1 MNQPEQALMNIP
13 LPPPMPPPS
22 LITTTSSSGLRKE
35 AHKDRL
41 ELPGSSGLTFK
52 SEADKPQT
60 THVRTLTSD
69 LAELETLVAEPPPQ
83 PQPKRPSSSISTS
96 KTSDKR
102 KQPRLLT
109 HQVQEEVDK
118 EQQRLQYEKYLH
130 EKHEQVKKIRC
141 TTVITYTREKV

>member
-1 MNQPEQALMNIP
+1 MNLRAKPWSQQGVQVL
-13 LPPPMPPPS
+13 
-22 LITTTSSSGLRKE
+22 GLKIGVFQLFD
-35 AHKDRL
+35 KI
-41 ELPGSSGLTFK
+41 LPGSSGLTFK

-130 EKHEQVKKIRC
+130 EKHEQVKKSG
-141 TTVITYTREKV
+141 VQP